1 MKKVQSN
8 GNRSSSPERFS
19 THGFNKILTALK
31 HNYGFLAQIVTK
43 LMHGSTYVIATRR
56 FW

>member
-8 GNRSSSPERFS
+8 GNRSSSPERFY
-19 THGFNKILTALK
+19 TQGFKKILTALK

-43 LMHGSTYVIATRR
+43 LMHGSTYVIATRC